1 MMAPASQ
8 VSGPFT
14 IQASIGKYRETRPR
28 RRRVFALQLKLAGAT
43 TGDGMEVE
51 QLSQGSG
58 CCRPPPRAELTLSA
72 IDQPL
77 EHSDQGRTKDGHLR
91 EAAVDLAHVGRARL
105 CGSYG
110 RGRLRRPRAHEP
122 RDGLPHLCGHAWRP
136 STRRED
142 VASGAQISDER
153 SLDGPQPRHGDRFP

>member
-1 MMAPASQ
+1 MAPAPQ

-72 IDQPL
+72 INQSL
-77 EHSDQGRTKDGHLR
+77 EHSDQGRTKDGYLR
-91 EAAVDLAHVGRARL
+91 
-105 CGSYG
+105 
-110 RGRLRRPRAHEP
+110 
-122 RDGLPHLCGHAWRP
+122 
-136 STRRED
+136 
-142 VASGAQISDER
+142 
-153 SLDGPQPRHGDRFP
+153 